1 MNFSVKCFEFFIE
14 IFCISQLNFLDFS
27 VTFFGFFCD
36 FICDFFCISR
46 FLDLLVKFF
55 GVTRLER
62 LKGVK
67 DKVKQT
73 RWAQSRS
80 GPGRRP
86 KSRGPTGP

>member
-1 MNFSVKCFEFFIE
+1 M
-14 IFCISQLNFLDFS
+14 
-27 VTFFGFFCD
+27 
-36 FICDFFCISR
+36 
-46 FLDLLVKFF
+46 FF

-80 GPGRRP
+80 GSGGPG
-86 KSRGPTGP
+86 SGVGGRGLGSGIGGPGSGSGRVRAGGLEVGAQRVPRLLVTYNCPV